1 MIVFMNM
8 VASAALQAPNP
19 VSVGRILL
27 MVVIGCVV
35 AGGIFLAAFWLIAGD
50 DSSRVDLSERL
61 AQFDFDGASS
71 EQEAILNLPFSER
84 VIKPFL
90 VKVGD
95 RVSGNV
101 SPGQMKSLEQ
111 KISAAGNPP
120 GLTPTLVVAQQIA
133 GAVVGLVLGVL
144 LTILMS
150 ATPPENIL
158 IIAVFGIFGYMA
170 PSITLDRK
178 GKKRKREVIEGMPN
192 ALDLLT
198 ISVEAG
204 LAFDAAL
211 ARVADK
217 YSNALSVEFHQVL
230 DEMKLGRPRMEALEA
245 MSSRLDLDEVTNFIT
260 AVNQSDQMGT
270 SLGST
275 LRIQSE
281 ELRRRRTQRAEEAGA
296 KAPVKMLLPMVACIF
311 PTLFIVLLGPAALKV
326 MSMVGGGGG

>member
-1 MIVFMNM
+1 MLDFMHM
-8 VASAALQAPNP
+8 VAAAALQAPNP

-27 MVVIGCVV
+27 IVVIGCVV
-35 AGGIFLAAFWLIAGD
+35 AGGIFLAAYWLLAGED
-50 DSSRVDLSERL
+50 TTRMDLSERL

-90 VKVGD
+90 QKVGD
-95 RVSGNV
+95 NVSGNV
-101 SPGQMKSLEQ
+101 SAGQMKSLEQ

-120 GLTPTLVVAQQIA
+120 GLTPTLVVAQQMA
-133 GAVVGLVLGVL
+133 GGVVGIIIGIGVVL
-144 LTILMS
+144 LLG
-150 ATPPENIL
+150 ATVPNNIL
-158 IIAVFGIFGYMA
+158 ITVVFAVFGYLFPGMA
-170 PSITLDRK
+170 LDRT

-217 YSNALSVEFHQVL
+217 YTNALSVEFHQVL
-230 DEMKLGRPRMEALEA
+230 DEMKLGRPRVEALEA
-245 MSSRLDLDEVTNFIT
+245 MSTRLDLDEVTNFIT

-326 MSMVGGGGG
+326 MSMVGGG

>member
-1 MIVFMNM
+1 MNM
-8 VASAALQAPNP
+8 VATAALQTPNP
-19 VSVGRILL
+19 VSVGRIILL
-27 MVVIGCVV
+27 VVIGCVV
-35 AGGIFLAAFWLIAGD
+35 AGGIFLAAYWLIAGED
-50 DSSRVDLSERL
+50 TTRTDLSQRL
-61 AQFDFDGASS
+61 AQFDFGGASS

-90 VKVGD
+90 QKVGD
-95 RVSGNV
+95 NISGNV
-101 SPGQMKSLEQ
+101 SPGQIKGLEQ

-120 GLTPTLVVAQQIA
+120 GLTPTLVVAQQLA
-133 GAVVGLVLGVL
+133 GGVVGLVIGVAIDML
-144 LTILMS
+144 LQS
-150 ATPPENIL
+150 GAPNNIL
-158 IIAVFGIFGYMA
+158 IPAVFLIFGYLF
-170 PSITLDRK
+170 PSLTLDQK

-204 LAFDAAL
+204 LGFDAAL

-217 YSNALSVEFHQVL
+217 YTNALSVEFHQVL
-230 DEMKLGRPRMEALEA
+230 DEMKLGRPRVEALEA

-260 AVNQSDQMGT
+260 AVNQSEQMGT

-296 KAPVKMLLPMVACIF
+296 KAPVKMLLPMVSCIF